1 MTKIISAI
9 FCFALLFSSPAE
21 AHTKTVR
28 QCHIVK
34 EYVPAHFIDRNGLGY
49 GGWVKIPAHYREK
62 RICKNVIVRNQHRHT
77 VTVRSHRP
85 HRHHHHGVRFGVRIN
100 L

>member
-9 FCFALLFSSPAE
+9 FCFSLLFSSPAE
-21 AHTKTVR
+21 AHTRTVK

-34 EYVPAHFIDRNGLGY
+34 EYVPTRYVDRNGFRH
-49 GGWVKIPAHYREK
+49 GGLVKIPAHYRQK
-62 RICKNVIVRNQHRHT
+62 RICKNVIVRSPHHHVVVRRTHGHHRH
-77 VTVRSHRP
+77 P
-85 HRHHHHGVRFGVRIN
+85 HRVRFGVRIN